1 MRLDPGSG
9 SGMTGRYVDNSMQ
22 NRNSGATAEVLSN
35 GGSAAVSTFIAV
47 AVAHIMVDF
56 MGMSVWPVYKTLA
69 GLDVAKAGWI
79 ATVIAMSGTALQP
92 LFGSI
97 ADRFGPRRVILLGVL
112 LTSFALL
119 LGPLADHR
127 EAVDR
132 LLPTLFGLSGF
143 YLVVFVI
150 LAAGRLGQ
158 DMFHPA
164 GAGLAGSFS
173 IRRGS
178 LFLALFIAVGSIGF
192 GLSQIGFRT
201 AYNNFNHH
209 TEILLLPMAILWV
222 FVWIRC
228 RPPRVSGAGRIS
240 VIASLRSLRPVAG
253 PILLLFLILGI
264 SSGVMSGLFFLLPE
278 LAHEKGYPSWLG
290 QGGAFGLII
299 IGATL
304 FMVPMGYLA
313 DRIGRRRTL
322 IAIAIL
328 SAVSYHAI
336 VRLTLPVPAF
346 VVLCVIGGA
355 FLGTVNPLGVAFGQR
370 IAPREN
376 VSIVSAILMGWAWC
390 LGGTVPSIIGELY
403 KRLGNNA
410 SQALMW
416 LGFANVVMVLLSF
429 LLPKITDEVDI
440 TGEKPEK

>member
-1 MRLDPGSG
+1 M
-9 SGMTGRYVDNSMQ
+9 DNLKQ
-22 NRNSGATAEVLSN
+22 DKTA
-35 GGSAAVSTFIAV
+35 SAAVGTFVAA

-97 ADRFGPRRVILLGVL
+97 ADRFGQRRVILLGVL
-112 LTSFALL
+112 LTSFAML
-119 LGPLADHR
+119 LGPLADYR
-127 EAVDR
+127 ATVDR
-132 LLPTLFGLSGF
+132 LLPTMFGLSGF

-173 IRRGS
+173 VKRGS
-178 LFLALFIAVGSIGF
+178 MFLALFIAVGSIGF
-192 GLSQIGFRT
+192 GLSQIVFRT
-201 AYNNFNHH
+201 VYTNFSHQ
-209 TEILLLPMAILWV
+209 TEILLLPVALLWV
-222 FVWIRC
+222 FVWKRC
-228 RPPRVSGAGRIS
+228 RPAHVSGVGRVS
-240 VIASLRSLRPVAG
+240 VIASLRALRPVAG
-253 PILLLFLILGI
+253 PILSLFLILGL

-278 LAHEKGYPSWLG
+278 FALEKGYPAWIG

-299 IGATL
+299 LGATL
-304 FMVPMGYLA
+304 FMVPMGHLA
-313 DRIGRRRTL
+313 DKIGRRRTL

-328 SAVSYHAI
+328 SAISYHAI

-346 VVLCVIGGA
+346 IVLCIIGGA

-370 IAPREN
+370 IAPRQN

-403 KRLGNNA
+403 KYLGNNA
-410 SQALMW
+410 SQALVY
-416 LGFANVVMVLLSF
+416 LGFANIVMVILSF
-429 LLPKITDEVDI
+429 LLPRIANDGD
-440 TGEKPEK
+440 

>member
-1 MRLDPGSG
+1 
-9 SGMTGRYVDNSMQ
+9 
-22 NRNSGATAEVLSN
+22 
-35 GGSAAVSTFIAV
+35 
-47 AVAHIMVDF
+47 

-97 ADRFGPRRVILLGVL
+97 ADRFGQRRVILLGVL
-112 LTSFALL
+112 LTSFAVL
-119 LGPLADHR
+119 LGPLADYR
-127 EAVDR
+127 ETVDR

-173 IRRGS
+173 VKRGS
-178 LFLALFIAVGSIGF
+178 MFLALFIAVGSIGF
-192 GLSQIGFRT
+192 GLSQIAFRT
-201 AYNNFNHH
+201 VFNSFDHH
-209 TEILLLPMAILWV
+209 TEILLLPMAVLWI
-222 FVWIRC
+222 FVWMRC
-228 RPPRVSGAGRIS
+228 RPAQVSCAERIS
-240 VIASLRSLRPVAG
+240 VLASLRALRPVAG
-253 PILLLFLILGI
+253 PILSLFLILGI

-278 LAHEKGYPSWLG
+278 FAHEKGYPAWLG

-299 IGATL
+299 FGATL
-304 FMVPMGYLA
+304 FMVPMGHLA

-322 IAIAIL
+322 IATAIL
-328 SAVSYHAI
+328 SAISYHAL

-346 VVLCVIGGA
+346 ISLCIIGGA

-370 IAPREN
+370 IAPRQN

-410 SQALMW
+410 SQALML
-416 LGFANVVMVLLSF
+416 LGFANVVMVILSF
-429 LLPKITDEVDI
+429 LLPRIAVD
-440 TGEKPEK
+440 GD

>member
-1 MRLDPGSG
+1 
-9 SGMTGRYVDNSMQ
+9 MTGRYMDNSEQ
-22 NRNSGATAEVLSN
+22 DKTSVAIGTFV
-35 GGSAAVSTFIAV
+35 AA

-97 ADRFGPRRVILLGVL
+97 ADRFGQRRVILLGVL
-112 LTSFALL
+112 LASFALL
-119 LGPLADHR
+119 LGPLADYR
-127 EAVDR
+127 ETLDR
-132 LLPTLFGLSGF
+132 VLPTLFGLSGF
-143 YLVVFVI
+143 YLVVFVV

-173 IRRGS
+173 VRRGS
-178 LFLALFIAVGSIGF
+178 MFLAVFIAVGSIGF
-192 GLSQIGFRT
+192 GLSQIMFRT
-201 AYNNFNHH
+201 AYNHFGHH

-222 FVWIRC
+222 FVWMRC
-228 RPPRVSGAGRIS
+228 RPAQVSSAGRIS
-240 VIASLRSLRPVAG
+240 VIASLRALRPVAG

-264 SSGVMSGLFFLLPE
+264 SSGVLSGLFFLLPE
-278 LAHEKGYPSWLG
+278 LAHEKGYPSWIG
-290 QGGAFGLII
+290 QGGAFGLIVV
-299 IGATL
+299 GATL
-304 FMVPMGYLA
+304 FMVPMGHLA

-322 IAIAIL
+322 IAMAIL
-328 SAVSYHAI
+328 SVVSYHAI

-346 VVLCVIGGA
+346 ILLCIIGGA

-376 VSIVSAILMGWAWC
+376 VSTVSAILMGWAWC

-403 KRLGNNA
+403 KHLGNNA
-410 SQALMW
+410 SQALML
-416 LGFANVVMVLLSF
+416 LGFANVVMVFLGF
-429 LLPKITDEVDI
+429 LLPKDN
-440 TGEKPEK
+440 

>member
-1 MRLDPGSG
+1 M
-9 SGMTGRYVDNSMQ
+9 DNFKQDQTSV
-22 NRNSGATAEVLSN
+22 TAAGLLK
-35 GGSAAVSTFIAV
+35 GGSLEADVTRRTVGTFIAV
-47 AVAHIMVDF
+47 VVAHVMVDF

-97 ADRFGPRRVILLGVL
+97 TDRFGARRIILLGAL

-119 LGPLADHR
+119 LGPLADHQ
-127 EAVDR
+127 ATLNR

-143 YLVVFVI
+143 YLVVFII

-164 GAGLAGSFS
+164 GAGIAGSFS
-173 IRRGS
+173 ARRGS
-178 LFLALFIAVGSIGF
+178 TFLAVFIAVGSIGF
-192 GLSQIGFRT
+192 GLSQTAFRT
-201 AYNNFNHH
+201 AYNNLGHH
-209 TEILLLPMAILWV
+209 TEILLIPAAIFWM
-222 FVWIRC
+222 FVWVWC
-228 RPPRVSGAGRIS
+228 RPMEAMQAERIF

-253 PILLLFLILGI
+253 QILALFLILAI
-264 SSGVMSGLFFLLPE
+264 SSGVLSGLFFLMPE
-278 LAHEKGYPSWLG
+278 FIHEKGYPAWIG
-290 QGGAFGLII
+290 QGGAFGLLIF
-299 IGATL
+299 GATV
-304 FMVPMGYLA
+304 FMIPMGHLA

-322 IAIAIL
+322 IAMTIL
-328 SAVSYHAI
+328 SAISYHAI

-346 VVLCVIGGA
+346 VVLCIVGGA

-390 LGGTVPSIIGELY
+390 LASTVPSIAGELY
-403 KRLGNNA
+403 QHMGNNA
-410 SQALMW
+410 SKALML
-416 LGFANVVMVLLSF
+416 LGSANVLMILLGF
-429 LLPKITDEVDI
+429 LLPKTDV
-440 TGEKPEK
+440 K

>member
-1 MRLDPGSG
+1 M
-9 SGMTGRYVDNSMQ
+9 DNSEQ
-22 NRNSGATAEVLSN
+22 DRVSGAAAGVLTN
-35 GGSAAVSTFIAV
+35 GGSAAIGAFVAA
-47 AVAHIMVDF
+47 AVAHVMVDF

-97 ADRFGPRRVILLGVL
+97 ADRFGPRRVILLGII

-127 EAVDR
+127 ETLDR

-143 YLVVFVI
+143 YLCVFVI

-173 IRRGS
+173 VRRGS
-178 LFLALFIAVGSIGF
+178 MFLAVFIAVGSIGF

-201 AYNNFNHH
+201 TYNNFSHH

-222 FVWIRC
+222 FVWRLC
-228 RPPRVSGAGRIS
+228 RPLQVSSAGRIS
-240 VIASLRSLRPVAG
+240 VFASLRALRPVAG
-253 PILLLFLILGI
+253 SILTLFLILGI
-264 SSGVMSGLFFLLPE
+264 SSGMLSGLFFLLPE
-278 LAHEKGYPSWLG
+278 LAREKGYPAWIG
-290 QGGAFGLII
+290 QGGAFGLIVL
-299 IGATL
+299 GATL
-304 FMVPMGYLA
+304 FMVPMGHLA

-322 IAIAIL
+322 IAMAIL
-328 SAVSYHAI
+328 SALSYHAI
-336 VRLTLPVPAF
+336 VRLTLPEPLF
-346 VVLCVIGGA
+346 IVLCIIGGA

-370 IAPREN
+370 IVPAAN

-390 LGGTVPSIIGELY
+390 LGGTVPSIVGELY
-403 KRLGNNA
+403 QRFGHNA
-410 SQALMW
+410 LQALLW
-416 LGFANVVMVLLSF
+416 LGFANVAMVLLSF
-429 LLPKITDEVDI
+429 CLPRDN
-440 TGEKPEK
+440 

>member
-1 MRLDPGSG
+1 M
-9 SGMTGRYVDNSMQ
+9 DNSEQ
-22 NRNSGATAEVLSN
+22 NKISGASVAVGTFV
-35 GGSAAVSTFIAV
+35 AA
-47 AVAHIMVDF
+47 AVAHVMVDF

-79 ATVIAMSGTALQP
+79 ATFIAMSGTALQP

-97 ADRFGPRRVILLGVL
+97 ADRFGQRRVILLGVL
-112 LTSFALL
+112 LTSFAML
-119 LGPLADHR
+119 LGPLADYR
-127 EAVDR
+127 EMADR

-173 IRRGS
+173 VKRGS
-178 LFLALFIAVGSIGF
+178 MFLAVFIAVGSIGF
-192 GLSQIGFRT
+192 GWSQIAFRT
-201 AYNNFNHH
+201 VYTNFSHH

-222 FVWIRC
+222 FVWMRC
-228 RPPRVSGAGRIS
+228 RPARVSSAGRVS
-240 VIASLRSLRPVAG
+240 VIASLRALRPVAG
-253 PILLLFLILGI
+253 PILSLFLILGL

-278 LAHEKGYPSWLG
+278 FAHEKGYPVWIG

-299 IGATL
+299 FGATL
-304 FMVPMGYLA
+304 FMVPMGHLA

-328 SAVSYHAI
+328 SAISYHAI

-346 VVLCVIGGA
+346 IVLCIIGGA

-370 IAPREN
+370 IAPRQN

-403 KRLGNNA
+403 KYLGNNA
-410 SQALMW
+410 TQALVY
-416 LGFANVVMVLLSF
+416 LGFANVVMVILSF
-429 LLPKITDEVDI
+429 LLPGIAAN
-440 TGEKPEK
+440 GE

>member
-1 MRLDPGSG
+1 MKNFNQDS
-9 SGMTGRYVDNSMQ
+9 T
-22 NRNSGATAEVLSN
+22 SGAKVHAQN
-35 GGSAAVSTFIAV
+35 DGGSVAVGTFVAAS
-47 AVAHIMVDF
+47 VAHIMVDF

-97 ADRFGPRRVILLGVL
+97 ADRFGQRRVILLGVL

-127 EAVDR
+127 EALDR

-143 YLVVFVI
+143 YLVMFVI

-173 IRRGS
+173 VRRGS
-178 LFLALFIAVGSIGF
+178 LFLAVFIAVGSIGF
-192 GLSQIGFRT
+192 GMSQIMFRT
-201 AYNNFNHH
+201 AYNYCNHH

-222 FVWIRC
+222 YVWMRC
-228 RPPRVSGAGRIS
+228 RPTPMPGANRVS
-240 VIASLRSLRPVAG
+240 VLASLRALRPVAG
-253 PILLLFLILGI
+253 PILSLFLILGI
-264 SSGVMSGLFFLLPE
+264 SSGVLNGLFFLLPE
-278 LAHEKGYPSWLG
+278 LAHEKGYPAWLG
-290 QGGAFGLII
+290 QGGAFGLSVV
-299 IGATL
+299 GATL
-304 FMVPMGYLA
+304 FMVPMGHLA

-322 IAIAIL
+322 ITMAIL
-328 SAVSYHAI
+328 SVLSYHAI
-336 VRLTLPVPAF
+336 VRLTLPVPAL
-346 VVLCVIGGA
+346 VVLCIVGGA

-376 VSIVSAILMGWAWC
+376 MSTVSAILMGWAWC
-390 LGGTVPSIIGELY
+390 FGSTVPSIIGELY
-403 KRLGNNA
+403 KHLGNNA
-410 SQALMW
+410 TQALMW
-416 LGFANVVMVLLSF
+416 LGFANVAMVFFAF
-429 LLPKITDEVDI
+429 LLPKDN
-440 TGEKPEK
+440 

>member
-1 MRLDPGSG
+1 MNNLRQDST
-9 SGMTGRYVDNSMQ
+9 SV
-22 NRNSGATAEVLSN
+22 ATAPVLTS
-35 GGSAAVSTFIAV
+35 GGSVAIGTFVAA

-97 ADRFGPRRVILLGVL
+97 ADRFGQRRVILLGVL

-119 LGPLADHR
+119 LGPLADQR
-127 EAVDR
+127 ETLDR

-173 IRRGS
+173 VRRGS
-178 LFLALFIAVGSIGF
+178 MFLAVFIAVGSIGF
-192 GLSQIGFRT
+192 GLSQIVFRT
-201 AYNNFNHH
+201 AYNNFGHH

-222 FVWIRC
+222 FVWMRC
-228 RPPRVSGAGRIS
+228 RPPQVSSAGRIS
-240 VIASLRSLRPVAG
+240 VIASLRALRPVAG

-264 SSGVMSGLFFLLPE
+264 SSGVLSGLFFLLPE
-278 LAHEKGYPSWLG
+278 LAHEKGYPSWIG
-290 QGGAFGLII
+290 QGGAFGLIVF
-299 IGATL
+299 GATL
-304 FMVPMGYLA
+304 FMVPMGHLA
-313 DRIGRRRTL
+313 DSIGRRRTL
-322 IAIAIL
+322 IAMAIL
-328 SAVSYHAI
+328 SVVSYHAI

-346 VVLCVIGGA
+346 ILLCIIGGA
-355 FLGTVNPLGVAFGQR
+355 FLGTVNPLGVALGQR

-376 VSIVSAILMGWAWC
+376 VSTVSAILMGWAWC

-403 KRLGNNA
+403 KHLGNNA
-410 SQALMW
+410 SQALML
-416 LGFANVVMVLLSF
+416 LGFANVVMVFLGF
-429 LLPKITDEVDI
+429 LLPKDN
-440 TGEKPEK
+440 

>member
-1 MRLDPGSG
+1 MDKYSQEN
-9 SGMTGRYVDNSMQ
+9 NSAA
-22 NRNSGATAEVLSN
+22 SAEVLSK
-35 GGSAAVSTFIAV
+35 GGSAAVGTFVAIAV
-47 AVAHIMVDF
+47 AHVMVDF

-69 GLDVAKAGWI
+69 GLDVVKAGWI

-119 LGPLADHR
+119 LGPLADQR
-127 EAVDR
+127 ETLDR
-132 LLPTLFGLSGF
+132 LLPTMFGLSGF
-143 YLVVFVI
+143 YLIVFAI

-173 IRRGS
+173 ARRGS
-178 LFLALFIAVGSIGF
+178 MFLAVFIAVGSIGF

-201 AYNNFNHH
+201 AYNNFGHH
-209 TEILLLPMAILWV
+209 TEILFLPVAILWV
-222 FVWIRC
+222 FVWMRC
-228 RPPRVSGAGRIS
+228 RPAQVSSAGRIS

-253 PILLLFLILGI
+253 PILCLFLILAI
-264 SSGVMSGLFFLLPE
+264 SSGVLSGLFFLLPE
-278 LAHEKGYPSWLG
+278 FAHEKGYPAWIG
-290 QGGAFGLII
+290 QGGAFGLIVF
-299 IGATL
+299 GATL
-304 FMVPMGYLA
+304 FMVPIGHLA

-322 IAIAIL
+322 MSMVIL
-328 SAVSYHAI
+328 AALSYQAI
-336 VRLTLPVPAF
+336 VRLTLPVPSF
-346 VVLCVIGGA
+346 ILLCIIGGA

-403 KRLGNNA
+403 KSLGNNA
-410 SQALMW
+410 AQALMW
-416 LGFANVVMVLLSF
+416 LGFANVAMVLLSF
-429 LLPKITDEVDI
+429 LLPGS
-440 TGEKPEK
+440 TGDSVKE